1 MYFILSLFHFLTIF
15 SFNALIFTHE
25 GHSSEK
31 MLNESRQRQKDSY
44 KDKKDMDEDK
54 NTSHLKDIPAHGKP
68 EV

>member
-1 MYFILSLFHFLTIF
+1 
-15 SFNALIFTHE
+15 
-25 GHSSEK
+25 
-31 MLNESRQRQKDSY
+31 MLNEVRKRQKYSY